1 MATETKPCPICGEII
16 NLTAKKCIQC
26 GEFLEIPKH
35 PKGVWPAWTG
45 FNGRT
50 LWEWLTILVIPIAL
64 TIAGMWF
71 SRIEADRER
80 SIEATADAAQIATRA
95 AEAEATAVIAAERAT
110 ATSQSRQ
117 ATLQAQQTTQA
128 ERNILATQE
137 MLSQQVVQNTQAE
150 ATLAAV
156 AAQEAID
163 SSFFNKD
170 NVKREATA
178 QAESAAEA
186 IQATEAAEATRVVQ
200 AATAVKLT
208 AEAEA
213 IAVSIGQATAEAEQA
228 QATVQA
234 AQQAANTLVISQPT
248 AISVDP
254 PATITPTNVPQVC
267 TYDGPLSDLWMQH
280 QARLGCP
287 MTAGEGEFSWQPFAH
302 GAIFKLNEGQPYLIA
317 LGESTG
323 SWESTPESL
332 PEPVCVEL
340 IDLAEEI
347 KPIWCPP
354 FDAGQALGLPQAPL
368 QEASFVQFFEGGT
381 LWHLEQAEAEAITY
395 LFFDDT
401 HEFVRQ

>member
-1 MATETKPCPICGEII
+1 MTTETKPCPICGEMIHAA
-16 NLTAKKCIQC
+16 AKKCVRC

-80 SIEATADAAQIATRA
+80 SIEATADAAQVATSA

-128 ERNILATQE
+128 ERNILATQVAD
-137 MLSQQVVQNTQAE
+137 SQRVIQTTQAQ
-150 ATLAAV
+150 ATVGAA
-156 AAQEAID
+156 AAQNAID

-170 NVKREATA
+170 TVRREATA

-186 IQATEAAEATRVVQ
+186 IQATEAAEATRVIQ

-213 IAVSIGQATAEAEQA
+213 IAVSIGQATAEAGQA

-234 AQQAANTLVISQPT
+234 AQQAASTLVISQPT
-248 AISVDP
+248 AILVDP
-254 PATITPTNVPQVC
+254 TATMTPTPEAC
-267 TYDGPLSDLWMQH
+267 TYDGPGADLWMQH

-287 MTAGEGEFSWQPFAH
+287 MTAGEGDYAWQPFAN
-302 GAIFKLNEGQPYLIA
+302 GAIFKLNGGEQYRVLSGQGAGDWQAVNSDELA
-317 LGESTG
+317 
-323 SWESTPESL
+323 
-332 PEPVCVEL
+332 EPVCVEL
-340 IDLAEEI
+340 VDLAEEI

-354 FDAGQALGLPQAPL
+354 FAAGQQLGLPQDPL
-368 QEASFVQFFEGGT
+368 QAVDAVQLFEGGS
-381 LWHLEQAEAEAITY
+381 LWHLPQAEATTY

-401 HEFVRQ
+401 NQFVRQ